1 MKRIFS
7 QVKEHYVITIV
18 LFVSLIMFVLVPI
31 IMPFTGIADTIFD
44 KHEDAYLGYWGNFAG
59 SALALIGGYFF
70 GVSQQIQEQ
79 KNRSR
84 SQYNL
89 LQNDLYQLNSD
100 LISVST
106 TLKIYKDKD
115 ISEHGVDMLV
125 QTLSNNLEKCESIV
139 YRVNNLILNNSSLV
153 YRDELESQI
162 REYNKKK
169 IRLNSVLAKIAIESE
184 LPRELMNNLVT
195 ELYNFTYYDRSKIYK
210 LAQKYETYIN
220 S

>member
-1 MKRIFS
+1 M
-7 QVKEHYVITIV
+7 
-18 LFVSLIMFVLVPI
+18 
-31 IMPFTGIADTIFD
+31 
-44 KHEDAYLGYWGNFAG
+44 
-59 SALALIGGYFF
+59 
-70 GVSQQIQEQ
+70 
-79 KNRSR
+79 
-84 SQYNL
+84 
-89 LQNDLYQLNSD
+89 NSD